1 MLQPGRAPTGNP
13 KGWGTHPA
21 GMEKKREDCSRMAL
35 QINIDNGGTL
45 TDICIM
51 ADDAVKKTKVLTTP
65 YDLSKCFF
73 EGLTK
78 ASGVLY
84 GAPDVKRLLEEVDLI
99 RYSTTQGTNAICERK
114 GPRLGLILDAAA
126 HDLPSRL
133 AAHDADVFEA
143 LVGDRIV
150 FLDAAAVTGENAD
163 VDVVKA
169 INALTAA
176 GANRL
181 VVSFAGADFQ
191 AVEDGFR
198 LVALRK
204 YPRHLLGAVPIL
216 YGSDITTDA
225 DGERRTWT
233 ALINSFLHPSMET
246 FLFNA
251 ENRLRAYRTK
261 NPLLI
266 FRNDGDASRVAK
278 TIAIKTYSSG
288 PRGGMEGV
296 KAFSRRYG
304 FTDSVSIDVGG
315 TTTDIGQYK
324 DGTVAEVRRGHVEGI
339 SVSFPLCEILSA
351 GAGGSSIF
359 KAVEGRIVIGPES
372 VGAVPGPACF
382 GRGGQQATITDASLL
397 SGLFDPSSYFGGG
410 MGLDVDRAAA
420 AVTANIA
427 TPLGISLDEALMRM
441 EFAYEEK
448 IAAELHRFT
457 HITPET
463 VMLAFGGAGPL
474 NACGVADKA
483 GIRRVAIPQMAAVF
497 SAYGIGACDISQR
510 YQVSLADPASL
521 EETLRT
527 LKVKAARDM
536 FAEGCAEGTYT
547 VEARLVADFGE
558 GRTEAFPLGDQP
570 VVPGAFAAARS
581 LDLELKAVKALRSAA
596 ETAASF
602 AQKAPAAAHGKRN
615 VLVREH
621 GRIDVP
627 VYRLA
632 DLAAGDFAAGPAILE
647 EDYFTCRVPQGW
659 QFVISDAGDI
669 LLSRED

>member
-1 MLQPGRAPTGNP
+1 M
-13 KGWGTHPA
+13 
-21 GMEKKREDCSRMAL
+21 SL

-45 TDICIM
+45 TDICILS
-51 ADDAVKKTKVLTTP
+51 DDQVRKTKVLTTP

-114 GPRLGLILDAAA
+114 GPRLGLILAADAHA
-126 HDLPSRL
+126 LPSRL
-133 AAHDADVFEA
+133 AAHDPDVFEA
-143 LVGDRIV
+143 VVGDRIA
-150 FLDAAAVTGENAD
+150 FLDAAVIDGEEAD
-163 VDVVKA
+163 VEVVKA
-169 INALTAA
+169 INRLTAA

-181 VVSFAGADFQ
+181 VVSFGGPDFQ
-191 AVEDGFR
+191 ALENRFR

-216 YGSDITTDA
+216 YGSDLTTDT
-225 DGERRTWT
+225 DDERRTWT
-233 ALINSFLHPSMET
+233 ALINSFLHPSMEA
-246 FLFNA
+246 FLYNA

-304 FTDSVSIDVGG
+304 FTDAVSIDVGG
-315 TTTDIGQYK
+315 TTTDIGQYS

-359 KAVEGRIVIGPES
+359 KVVDGRVVIGPES
-372 VGAVPGPACF
+372 VGAVPGPASF
-382 GRGGQQATITDASLL
+382 GRGGREATITDASLL
-397 SGLFDPSSYFGGG
+397 IGLFDPASYFGGG
-410 MGLDVDRAAA
+410 MGLDMDRAAA
-420 AVTANIA
+420 AVTANVA
-427 TPLGISLDEALMRM
+427 TPLGLDLDDALLRM

-448 IAAELHRFT
+448 IAAELHHFT
-457 HITPET
+457 KISDET

-474 NACGVADKA
+474 NACGVAEKA

-497 SAYGIGACDISQR
+497 SAYGIGSCDISQR
-510 YQVSLADPASL
+510 YAVTLSDPAALAATLAD
-521 EETLRT
+521 

-558 GRTEAFPLGDQP
+558 AGTQVHVLGDQP
-570 VVPGAFAAARS
+570 QVPAAFSGARAV
-581 LDLELKAVKALRSAA
+581 EVEVKAVKSLRDGG
-596 ETAASF
+596 EGTASF
-602 AQKAPAAAHGKRN
+602 APRASASAHGKRH
-615 VLVREH
+615 VLIRER

-632 DLAAGDFAAGPAILE
+632 ELSGGDFASGPAILE

-659 QFVISDAGDI
+659 QFVISDAGDV

>member
-1 MLQPGRAPTGNP
+1 M
-13 KGWGTHPA
+13 
-21 GMEKKREDCSRMAL
+21 SL

-45 TDICIM
+45 TDICILSG
-51 ADDAVKKTKVLTTP
+51 DQVKKTKVLTTP

-84 GAPDVKRLLEEVDLI
+84 GEPDVKRLLEEVDLI

-133 AAHDADVFEA
+133 AAHDQDVFEA
-143 LVGDRIV
+143 LVGDRIA
-150 FLDAAAVTGENAD
+150 FLDAATVRGEDAD
-163 VDVVKA
+163 VEVVKA
-169 INALTAA
+169 INKLTAA

-181 VVSFAGADFQ
+181 VVSFSGADFE
-191 AVEDGFR
+191 ALENRFR

-216 YGSDITTDA
+216 YGSDLTSDA

-233 ALINSFLHPSMET
+233 AIINSFLHPSMEA

-315 TTTDIGQYK
+315 TTTDIGQYS

-351 GAGGSSIF
+351 GAGGSSVF
-359 KAVEGRIVIGPES
+359 KVVDGRIVIGPDS
-372 VGAVPGPACF
+372 VGAVPGPASF
-382 GRGGQQATITDASLL
+382 GRGGREATITDASLL
-397 SGLFDPSSYFGGG
+397 IGLFDPTSYFGGG
-410 MGLDVDRAAA
+410 MGLDLDRAAA
-420 AVTANIA
+420 AVTTNVAG
-427 TPLGISLDEALMRM
+427 PLGLSLDDALLRM

-457 HITPET
+457 RISEDT

-497 SAYGIGACDISQR
+497 SAYGIGSCDISQR
-510 YQVSLADPASL
+510 YAVTLPSPSAL
-521 EETLRT
+521 EETLAT

-536 FAEGCAEGTYT
+536 FAEGCAAGSYDI
-547 VEARLVADFGE
+547 EARLVADFGD
-558 GRTEAFPLGDQP
+558 GRIETFALGDEP
-570 VVPGAFAAARS
+570 VVPAAFASAQS
-581 LDLELKAVKALRSAA
+581 LELELKAVRGLRSAT
-596 ETAASF
+596 EKAASF
-602 AQKAPAAAHGKRN
+602 APKAPAPSHGKRN
-615 VLVREH
+615 VLVSER

-647 EDYFTCRVPQGW
+647 EDYFTCRVPEGW

>member
-1 MLQPGRAPTGNP
+1 
-13 KGWGTHPA
+13 
-21 GMEKKREDCSRMAL
+21 MAL

-51 ADDAVKKTKVLTTP
+51 ADDGVKKTKVLTTP

-84 GAPDVKRLLEEVDLI
+84 GMPDVKRLLEEVDLI

-150 FLDAAAVTGENAD
+150 FLDAAVVKGESAD

-169 INALTAA
+169 INSLTAA

-181 VVSFAGADFQ
+181 VVSFDGAEFRDL
-191 AVEDGFR
+191 EDRFR
-198 LVALRK
+198 LIALRK

-216 YGSDITTDA
+216 YGSDLTTDG

-233 ALINSFLHPSMET
+233 ALINSFLHPSMEA

-324 DGTVAEVRRGHVEGI
+324 NGTVAEVRRGHVEGI

-359 KAVEGRIVIGPES
+359 KVVDGRIVIGPES

-382 GRGGQQATITDASLL
+382 GRGGQKATITDASLL
-397 SGLFDPSSYFGGG
+397 SGLFDPTSYFGGG
-410 MGLDVDRAAA
+410 MGLDLDRAAA
-420 AVTANIA
+420 AVTSHIA
-427 TPLGISLDEALMRM
+427 TPLGVSLDDALLRM

-457 HITPET
+457 KISPET

-510 YQVSLADPASL
+510 YQVTLADPSAL
-521 EETLRT
+521 GATLAELRT
-527 LKVKAARDM
+527 KAARDM
-536 FAEGCAEGTYT
+536 FAEGCSEGSFS
-547 VEARLVADFGE
+547 VEARLVADFGD
-558 GRTEAFPLGDQP
+558 GRTEALALGDQP
-570 VVPGAFAAARS
+570 QVPAAFAGART
-581 LDLELKAVKALRSAA
+581 LELELKAVKALRSAA
-596 ETAASF
+596 ETAAAF
-602 AQKAPAAAHGKRN
+602 APKSPAPAHGKRH
-615 VLVREH
+615 VLIRER

-632 DLAAGDFAAGPAILE
+632 DLTEGAFASGPAILE
-647 EDYFTCRVPQGW
+647 EDYFTCRVPEGW
-659 QFVISDAGDI
+659 QFVISDAGDV

>member
-1 MLQPGRAPTGNP
+1 M
-13 KGWGTHPA
+13 
-21 GMEKKREDCSRMAL
+21 SL

-45 TDICIM
+45 TDICILSG
-51 ADDAVKKTKVLTTP
+51 DQVKKTKVLTTP

-84 GAPDVKRLLEEVDLI
+84 GEPDVKRLLEEVDLI

-133 AAHDADVFEA
+133 AAHDQDVCEA
-143 LVGDRIV
+143 LVGDRIA
-150 FLDAAAVTGENAD
+150 FLDAATVRGEDAD
-163 VDVVKA
+163 VEVVKA
-169 INALTAA
+169 INKLTAA

-181 VVSFAGADFQ
+181 VVSFSGADFE
-191 AVEDGFR
+191 ALENRFR

-216 YGSDITTDA
+216 YGSDLTSDA

-233 ALINSFLHPSMET
+233 AIINSFLHPSMEA

-315 TTTDIGQYK
+315 TTTDIGQYS

-351 GAGGSSIF
+351 GAGGSSVF
-359 KAVEGRIVIGPES
+359 KVVDGRIVIGPDS
-372 VGAVPGPACF
+372 VGAVPGPASF
-382 GRGGQQATITDASLL
+382 GRGGREATITDASLL
-397 SGLFDPSSYFGGG
+397 IGLFDPTSYFGGG
-410 MGLDVDRAAA
+410 MGLDLDRAAA
-420 AVTANIA
+420 AVTTNVAG
-427 TPLGISLDEALMRM
+427 PLGLSLDDALLRM

-457 HITPET
+457 RISEDT

-497 SAYGIGACDISQR
+497 SAYGIGSCDISQR
-510 YQVSLADPASL
+510 YAVSLPSPSAL
-521 EETLRT
+521 EETLAT

-536 FAEGCAEGTYT
+536 FAEGCAAGSYDI
-547 VEARLVADFGE
+547 EARLVADFGD
-558 GRTEAFPLGDQP
+558 GRIETFALGDEP
-570 VVPGAFAAARS
+570 VVPAAFASAQS
-581 LDLELKAVKALRSAA
+581 LELELKAVRGLRSAT
-596 ETAASF
+596 EKAASF
-602 AQKAPAAAHGKRN
+602 APKAPAPSHGKRN
-615 VLVREH
+615 VLVRER

-647 EDYFTCRVPQGW
+647 EDYFTCRVPEGW

-669 LLSRED
+669 LLSREG

>member
-1 MLQPGRAPTGNP
+1 M
-13 KGWGTHPA
+13 
-21 GMEKKREDCSRMAL
+21 SL

-45 TDICIM
+45 TDICILSG
-51 ADDAVKKTKVLTTP
+51 DQVKKTKVLTTP

-84 GAPDVKRLLEEVDLI
+84 GEPDVKRLLEEVDLI

-133 AAHDADVFEA
+133 AAHDQDVFEA
-143 LVGDRIV
+143 LVGDRIA
-150 FLDAAAVTGENAD
+150 FLDAATVRGADAD
-163 VDVVKA
+163 VEVVKA
-169 INALTAA
+169 INKLTAA

-181 VVSFAGADFQ
+181 VVSFSGADFE
-191 AVEDGFR
+191 ALENRFR

-216 YGSDITTDA
+216 YGSDLTSDA

-233 ALINSFLHPSMET
+233 AIINSFLHPSMEA

-315 TTTDIGQYK
+315 TTTDIGQYS

-351 GAGGSSIF
+351 GAGGSSVF
-359 KAVEGRIVIGPES
+359 KVVDGRIVIGPDS
-372 VGAVPGPACF
+372 VGAVPGPASF
-382 GRGGQQATITDASLL
+382 GRGGREATITDASLL
-397 SGLFDPSSYFGGG
+397 IGLFDPTSYFGGG
-410 MGLDVDRAAA
+410 MGLDLDRAAA
-420 AVTANIA
+420 AVTTNVAG
-427 TPLGISLDEALMRM
+427 PLGLSLDDALLRM

-457 HITPET
+457 RISEDT

-497 SAYGIGACDISQR
+497 SAYGIGSCDISQR
-510 YQVSLADPASL
+510 YAVTLPSPSAL
-521 EETLRT
+521 EETLAT

-536 FAEGCAEGTYT
+536 FAEGCAAGSYDI
-547 VEARLVADFGE
+547 EARLVADFGD
-558 GRTEAFPLGDQP
+558 GRIETFALGDEP
-570 VVPGAFAAARS
+570 VVPAAFASAQS
-581 LDLELKAVKALRSAA
+581 LELELKAVRGLRSAT
-596 ETAASF
+596 EKAASF
-602 AQKAPAAAHGKRN
+602 APKAPAPSHGKRN
-615 VLVREH
+615 VLVRER

-647 EDYFTCRVPQGW
+647 EDYFTCRVPEGW